1 MRETSREAFEG
12 IKPELKIK
20 RKRVFEAI
28 KSEGEKGAT
37 LFELVQKIGR
47 PVNEISGRV
56 TELAKQSLIQ
66 ESGKRKNPDTER
78 NAIVW
83 IAKDKAETF

>member
-1 MRETSREAFEG
+1 MAMRDTSREAYEG

-28 KSEGEKGAT
+28 KAQGPQGAT
-37 LFELVQKIGR
+37 LFELVKIIGR

-56 TELAKQSLIQ
+56 TELSKNFMIE
-66 ESGKRKNPDTER
+66 ESGKRQNPDTLK

-83 IAKDKAETF
+83 VAKQNE